1 MGKRWKG
8 IEVEFGT
15 DKNNKK
21 NYKEMNRFTFYDG
34 FSSPQIITN
43 WKWNWFSDWRA
54 TRGLSSSFP
63 SGPKMEKFYNQS
75 KETQKLLYYL
85 LLSMEHVLKKQKI
98 FYNRLYE
105 NKDASLFLQ
114 ERVKEVKKIL
124 KLDKNKVHTKLFSY
138 PQNGYFTV
146 EKGKHNLFNCGISRY
161 GLNFFN
167 IFQSNTFKNFSGLNV
182 INSSGIDMA
191 ELLIPDL
198 NFNIE
203 KDNYMEL
210 LTHEGYQLK

>member
-1 MGKRWKG
+1 
-8 IEVEFGT
+8 
-15 DKNNKK
+15 
-21 NYKEMNRFTFYDG
+21 
-34 FSSPQIITN
+34 
-43 WKWNWFSDWRA
+43 
-54 TRGLSSSFP
+54 
-63 SGPKMEKFYNQS
+63 MEKFYNQS
-75 KETQKLLYYL
+75 KETQKLLFYL

-105 NKDASLFLQ
+105 NKDASLFLE
-114 ERVKEVKKIL
+114 ERVKEAKKIL

-146 EKGKHNLFNCGISRY
+146 EKGKHNLFNCGITRY
-161 GLNFFN
+161 GLNFL
-167 IFQSNTFKNFSGLNV
+167 IFFKVTLSKNFSGLNV
-182 INSSGIDMA
+182 VNNSGIEMA